1 MTPEIAQL
9 PPENPR
15 AHRRRV
21 LYLAG
26 LLPLLLTL
34 AFSLKV
40 VVMRHHDGA
49 GLDAWRAH
57 NGAVGFEQY
66 AANRSVNLLQP
77 WLAPFDAGD
86 AAFLLGAPGRAQ
98 DLFTTALDS
107 VPHRH
112 ECTVR
117 INLSLAD
124 EAIGDAAAKKGS
136 LDDAKAA
143 WRAGIAAL
151 DGGDCPHHAG
161 LGQRQ
166 SKDAATVR
174 QRLEDKLKQPPP
186 KPRPQDQQK
195 GGGGRGGQP
204 NSKPKSKKEQ
214 RLQQRNRAGS
224 QEHSRTQKEQ
234 DYNRYSDQYSW

>member
-1 MTPEIAQL
+1 MTPEIPAP

-15 AHRRRV
+15 AHRRRA

-26 LLPLLLTL
+26 LLPLLITL
-34 AFSLKV
+34 AFTLKV
-40 VVMRHHDGA
+40 VTMRHHDGA
-49 GLDAWRAH
+49 GLDAWRAR
-57 NGAVGFEQY
+57 NGAAAFEQY

-86 AAFLLGAPGRAQ
+86 AAFLVGAPGRAR

-107 VPHRH
+107 VPRRQ

-124 EAIGDAAAKKGS
+124 EAIGDAAARAGS
-136 LDDAKAA
+136 RADAKDA
-143 WRAGIAAL
+143 WRAGIRVL
-151 DGGDCPHHAG
+151 DEGDCPHHAG

-166 SKDAATVR
+166 SHDAATVR

-186 KPRPQDQQK
+186 KPKPQPTGK
-195 GGGGRGGQP
+195 SGGRGQP
-204 NSKPKSKKEQ
+204 KSKPQTKKEQ
-214 RLQQRNRAGS
+214 RLQRRNDSGCREHAQTQR
-224 QEHSRTQKEQ
+224 EE
-234 DYNRYSDQYSW
+234 DYSNFSDQYAW